1 MGARPVRVAMFSLGG
16 TISMLPQPG
25 GGVAPL
31 LSGAEVLAA
40 VPGLEAARASGGAME
55 AARASGGAMEA
66 ARASGG
72 AMDATGIAVEVHDFR
87 RLAGSAL
94 SIEDVH
100 LLAVEIRR
108 RVAAGIDGVVVTQGT
123 DTIEETAY
131 LLDLVYAG
139 DAPLVVTGAM
149 RNAAMAGADGPANL
163 LAAVRVAAS
172 AEARGLG
179 CLVVFADE
187 VHAARYVRKAHTT
200 RITAFVSYPGPIGY
214 VVESAVRVAL
224 RPVRSQVVDG
234 VDPGRRVE
242 TAVVLATLGDGGAL
256 LRAAT
261 AQVDGLVVAG
271 FGAGHVPVPW
281 VPILAE
287 SAARI
292 PVVLASRT
300 GAGSV
305 LADTY
310 GFAGS
315 ESDLFSRGLISAGS
329 LDAVKARLHL
339 HLLLQAGVDW
349 AGIDGAL
356 AIAGDRATP
365 PEH

>member
-1 MGARPVRVAMFSLGG
+1 MGQEPVRVAMFPLGG
-16 TISMLPQPG
+16 TISMTPQPG
-25 GGVAPL
+25 GGVAPT
-31 LSGAEVLAA
+31 LSGAELLAA
-40 VPGLEAARASGGAME
+40 VPGLAAAGV
-55 AARASGGAMEA
+55 
-66 ARASGG
+66 
-72 AMDATGIAVEVHDFR
+72 AVRVHDFR
-87 RLAGSAL
+87 RVAGSAL
-94 SIEDVH
+94 TIDDVH
-100 LLAVEIRR
+100 ALAGEIRR
-108 RVAAGIDGVVVTQGT
+108 QVRAGVDGVVVTQGT

-131 LLDLVYAG
+131 LLDLVYAA

-149 RNAAMAGADGPANL
+149 RNASLAGADGPANL

-200 RITAFVSYPGPIGY
+200 SVTAFVSRPGPIGY
-214 VVESAVRVAL
+214 VVESAVRIPL
-224 RPVRSQVVDG
+224 RHVRSEVVDG
-234 VDPGRRVE
+234 VDPGRRVS
-242 TAVVLATLGDGGAL
+242 TAVVLATLGDDGTV
-256 LRAAT
+256 LRAAGG
-261 AQVDGLVVAG
+261 QVDALVVAG

-287 SAARI
+287 AAARI

-305 LADTY
+305 LSSTY

-315 ESDLFSRGLISAGS
+315 ECDLLFSRGLISAGA
-329 LDAVKARLHL
+329 LDPVKARIHL

-349 AGIDGAL
+349 AGIDRAL
-356 AIAGDRATP
+356 AVAGDRVSPAI
-365 PEH
+365 EAVRRLDDRHQEM